1 MKISIFSWLFLMP
14 ICSLLLH
21 FCISGA
27 FGQYIGDQQS
37 SLMLQLKNSLVFDSG
52 RSTKLVNWNQ
62 SVDCCLWE
70 GVTCSEGR
78 VTGVD
83 LSRESISG
91 TLDNTSSLFSLQ
103 YLQFLDLSYNS
114 LVGSI
119 PISLFS
125 LPSLLELQLSN
136 NQFSGQLNEFPNVSS
151 YWLDTLDLSRNNLE
165 GPLPMSVFELK
176 GLKIL
181 SLSSNNFSGSLQSR
195 MIQKLTSLSYLDL
208 SHNSFLTEYD
218 KTNFSSSSL
227 SWLWTFKMASNKLET
242 IPDFLRNQSELVNL
256 DLSDNEIQ
264 GEIPKWIW
272 GLRNLHS
279 LNLSLNYLKTP
290 NFPLLNM
297 SFVSV
302 VDLFSNQL
310 QGKLSVLPSYAIYLD
325 LAENN
330 FNSVIPTS
338 IGNSL
343 TYTYFFSLS
352 RNKFYGSIPRSI
364 CNATNLFVLD
374 LFDNSLSGMV
384 PQCLI
389 EMSKTLGVLNLRRNN
404 LTGTISN
411 SFPNNCGLQS
421 LNLNGN
427 QLEGKLPNSL
437 GKCTYLEVLEL
448 GNNHIEDVF
457 PCYLNNISMLRVINL
472 RSNKFS
478 GPIDCLDPNTTWP
491 ILQILDLASNN
502 FVGKFPIKYFSSW
515 KAMME
520 NNNKTPSQR
529 INQLRFKGFL
539 LDAYYSNEVTVTA
552 KGLQVELEKILT
564 IFTFLDI
571 SCNNFYGP
579 IPGEIGDL
587 KSLYTLNLSHNAFT
601 CQIPPSIGKLSN
613 LESLDLSSNKL
624 MGEIPFQ
631 LADGLIFLS
640 ALNLS
645 FNQLVGKIPQI
656 KQFATFLETSYEGNI
671 GLCGFP
677 LKEKCTHEEPG
688 SSPPTS
694 EETHSNSVNA
704 IDWNFLSLELGYVF
718 GLAIVIG
725 PLMFWKRLRICYY
738 KHVDDI
744 FFKMFHQLYIRIKN
758 RQRQAYKNH
767 GRRAHRNKG

>member
-1 MKISIFSWLFLMP
+1 MP

-21 FCISGA
+21 FCISVA
-27 FGQYIGDQQS
+27 SGQYLGDQQS

-52 RSTKLVNWNQ
+52 RSTKLVHWNH

-78 VTGVD
+78 VIGVD
-83 LSRESISG
+83 LSRESILG
-91 TLDNTSSLFSLQ
+91 TLDNTSSLLFSLQ

-114 LVGSI
+114 LEGSI

-136 NQFSGQLNEFPNVSS
+136 NQFSGQLNEFFPNVSS
-151 YWLDTLDLSRNNLE
+151 YLLDTLDLSSNNLE
-165 GPLPMSVFELK
+165 GPIPMSVFELK

-181 SLSSNNFSGSLQSR
+181 SLSSNNFSGSLQPR

-208 SHNSFLTEYD
+208 SNNSFLTEYD
-218 KTNFSSSSL
+218 KTNFSLSSL
-227 SWLWTFKMASNKLET
+227 PWLWTFKLASNKLKT

-264 GEIPKWIW
+264 GEIPIWIW
-272 GLRNLHS
+272 GLHNLYS
-279 LNLSLNYLKTP
+279 LNLSCNYLETP

-302 VDLFSNQL
+302 VDLSSNQL

-325 LAENN
+325 LSENN

-343 TYTYFFSLS
+343 TYTYFFSLLS
-352 RNKFYGSIPRSI
+352 NKFYGSIPTSI
-364 CNATNLFVLD
+364 CNATNLLT
-374 LFDNSLSGMV
+374 LYLSDNFLSGMV
-384 PQCLI
+384 SQCLI

-404 LTGTISN
+404 LIGAISN
-411 SFPNNCGLQS
+411 SFPSNCGLQA

-437 GKCTYLEVLEL
+437 AKCTYLEVLEL
-448 GNNHIEDVF
+448 GNNQIEDVF
-457 PCYLNNISMLRVINL
+457 PCYLNNISMLRVLNL
-472 RSNKFS
+472 RSNKFY
-478 GPIDCLDPNTTWP
+478 GPVDCLDPNTTWL

-520 NNNKTPSQR
+520 NKNKTPSQL
-529 INQLRFKGFL
+529 NQLRFKGVL
-539 LDAYYSNEVTVTA
+539 LDVYYENKVTVTA
-552 KGLQVELEKILT
+552 KGLHEELEKILT

-579 IPGEIGDL
+579 IPREIGEL
-587 KSLYTLNLSHNAFT
+587 KLLYTLNLSHNAFT
-601 CQIPPSIGKLSN
+601 GQIPLSYGKLSN
-613 LESLDLSSNKL
+613 LESLDLSSNEL
-624 MGEIPFQ
+624 TGEIPFQ

-640 ALNLS
+640 VLNLS

-677 LKEKCTHEEPG
+677 LKEKCTHEELG
-688 SSPPTS
+688 SSPPTYG
-694 EETHSNSVNA
+694 ETHSHSKNA
-704 IDWNFLSLELGYVF
+704 IDWNFLSAELGYVF

-744 FFKMFHQLYIRIKN
+744 FFKIFHWLYIRIENHQK
-758 RQRQAYKNH
+758 QAHKNH
-767 GRRAHRNKG
+767 GWRAHRNQGQKH